1 MNITLT
7 GSLGHI
13 GQPLAKQLIG
23 QGHSVTVITSNA
35 DRQSAI
41 EALGAKAAIGSIE
54 DTDFLIQAFTGAD
67 AIFCMIPPAGYA
79 EPDRVKHYEKV
90 ANHYAAAIR
99 QADVK
104 RVVHLSSFGAHLES
118 GTGIIVGAY
127 RAEKVLDQLDVTIT
141 HVRPTYFYYNL
152 HNFIGMI
159 KNAGMMMANYGAS
172 DKILLVAPT
181 DIADVIAQEIIEP
194 VGQKIRYVASDERT
208 GNEIA
213 QVLGTAIGKPD
224 LQWTLISDQQMQ
236 NNMESHG
243 MPKML
248 AASMTEMFVSQHNGK
263 MAEDFYLNRPKMG
276 KVKLEDFAKEFVKI
290 YQQQ

>member
-1 MNITLT
+1 MKITLT

-13 GQPLAKQLIG
+13 GKPLTQQLIA
-23 QGHSVTVITSNA
+23 QGHLVTVISSNA
-35 DRQSAI
+35 DKHTAI
-41 EALGAKAAIGSIE
+41 EAMGAKPAIGSIE
-54 DTDFLIQAFTGAD
+54 DTDFLIRAFTGAD
-67 AIFCMIPPAGYA
+67 AVFCMIPPAGFA
-79 EPDRVKHYEKV
+79 EPDRVLHYEKV

-99 QADVK
+99 QTDVK

-127 RAEKVLDQLDVTIT
+127 RAEKILDQLDVAIT

-159 KNAGMMMANYGAS
+159 KNTGTMMANYGAS

-181 DIADVIAQEIIEP
+181 DIAEAIAAEITQPI
-194 VGQKIRYVASDERT
+194 GQKIRYVASDERT

-213 QVLGTAIGKPD
+213 QVIGSAIGKPD
-224 LQWTLISDQQMQ
+224 LKWTLISDKQMQ
-236 NNMESHG
+236 NNMTSHG
-243 MPKML
+243 MPEKL
-248 AASMTEMFVSQHNGK
+248 AEAMTEMFVSQHNGA

-276 KVKLEDFAKEFVKI
+276 KIKLEDFAIDFVKV
-290 YQQQ
+290 YKQQ

>member
-13 GQPLAKQLIG
+13 GKPLAQQLIA
-23 QGHSVTVITSNA
+23 QGHSVTVISSNA
-35 DRQSAI
+35 ERRAAI
-41 EALGAKAAIGSIE
+41 EELGAKAAIGSIE
-54 DTDFLIQAFTGAD
+54 DTNFLIQAFSGAD
-67 AIFCMIPPAGYA
+67 AVFCMIPPAGFA

-90 ANHYAAAIR
+90 AHHYAEAIR
-99 QADVK
+99 RADVK

-127 RAEKVLDQLDVTIT
+127 RAEKVLDQLDLAIT

-159 KNAGMMMANYGAS
+159 KNVGMMAANYGAS
-172 DKILLVAPT
+172 DKILLVAPA
-181 DIADVIAQEIIEP
+181 DIADAVADEITQP
-194 VGQKIRYVASDERT
+194 AGQKIRYVASDERT

-213 QVLGTAIGKPD
+213 QVLGAAIGKHD
-224 LQWTLISDQQMQ
+224 LKWTLISDEHMKS
-236 NNMESHG
+236 NMVSHG
-243 MPKML
+243 MPEIL
-248 AASMTEMFVSQHNGK
+248 AEAMTEMFVSQHNGA
-263 MAEDFYLNRPKMG
+263 MAEDFYLNRPQMG
-276 KVKLEDFAKEFVKI
+276 KIKLEDFAKEFVKA